1 MPDTHPRR
9 RVEAVVFDMDDV
21 LCRYDM
27 KGRQAALARLAGT
40 TAEAVHEAIWASG
53 FEDSAD
59 AGGIDAEAY
68 LAAFGQRIGYP
79 LSRAEWL
86 AARTA
91 AMHPD
96 AAMLDLV
103 GRLRPHVTLAVLTN
117 NGPLLEAHIDQAF
130 PELRP
135 LFGERIFFSWSFGTA
150 KPDPAIFTALCAR
163 LGVAPAATLFTDDK
177 PENAAAAATAG
188 LLGHTFTGVSS
199 LRAAL
204 REAGLADV

>member
-1 MPDTHPRR
+1 MPDARPRGKL
-9 RVEAVVFDMDDV
+9 EAVVFDMDDV

-40 TAEAVHEAIWASG
+40 TAEVVYQAIWASG
-53 FEDSAD
+53 FEDGAD
-59 AGGIDAEAY
+59 AGAFDAETY

-96 AAMLDLV
+96 PAMLDLV
-103 GRLRPHVTLAVLTN
+103 GHLKPHVTVAVLTN
-117 NGPLLEAHIDQAF
+117 NGPLLEANIDRVF
-130 PELRP
+130 PALRP

-163 LGVAPAATLFTDDK
+163 LGTAPAATLFTDDK
-177 PENAAAAATAG
+177 PENAAAAVEAG
-188 LLGHTFTGVSS
+188 LLGHAFSS
-199 LRAAL
+199 VAGLRAAL
-204 REAGLADV
+204 AEAGLAGV